1 MTNDNEMYKL
11 TEMETD
17 VIGEVMNISMGA
29 AATAMSTIL
38 DKKVNITTPRIET
51 ISVDHFEFSYLEP
64 VVGVLIKYIEG
75 IDGTNILLL
84 REDDLK
90 KILGHLLSM
99 DPSEMVELD
108 EISLS
113 AISEIMNQMMGSA
126 ASALA
131 SFLGQVVNISPPEIL
146 DTTESVRDI
155 FSLTGESL
163 VSIKFNL
170 SIDGLIE
177 SEFISAMDP
186 PLAKEIVRRSIGASE
201 VESEPEAEA
210 PAAVEVPAP
219 AAPAPAAPAPA
230 VEPQAPPA
238 ATVQTQA
245 APAAAVPPQ
254 AAPPPVYSAP
264 VETRAP
270 MVEQAPKQQVHAAP
284 YNYKPLGVEKMAADL
299 GIDDNNLELIMSV
312 PVQITV
318 ELGKTKKKIKD
329 IAELTVGNIVELNRQ
344 AGDQVD
350 VVANGRLIARGDVVV
365 VDDNYSV
372 RITEIIKAK
381 ENGFNEAK

>member
-1 MTNDNEMYKL
+1 MTSDKEMYQL
-11 TEMETD
+11 TEMEKD

-51 ISVDHFEFSYLEP
+51 LGIDEFEFSYLEP
-64 VVGVLIKYIEG
+64 VIGVLIKYIEG

-84 REDDLK
+84 REEDLK

-99 DPSEMVELD
+99 DPAEMVELD
-108 EISLS
+108 EISMS
-113 AISEIMNQMMGSA
+113 AICEIMNQMMGSS

-146 DTTESVRDI
+146 DTTENVREM
-155 FSLTGESL
+155 FSLTGDTL
-163 VSIKFNL
+163 VSIKFDL
-170 SIDGLIE
+170 SIEGLVD

-186 PLAKEIVRRSIGASE
+186 KLVKEIVKRSLGASDVGEEPAAEEKPSIGTQ
-201 VESEPEAEA
+201 PEAVQGA
-210 PAAVEVPAP
+210 P
-219 AAPAPAAPAPA
+219 APAPA
-230 VEPQAPPA
+230 VP
-238 ATVQTQA
+238 TVQS
-245 APAAAVPPQ
+245 APAEAAVAQVQ
-254 AAPPPVYSAP
+254 AAPPPQVQSAP
-264 VETRAP
+264 PESRAP
-270 MVEQAPKQQVHAAP
+270 AIEQAPKQQVHATP
-284 YNYKPLGVEKMAADL
+284 YNYKPLGVDKVAADL
-299 GIDDNNLELIMSV
+299 GIDDNNLELIMTV
-312 PVQITV
+312 PIQITV

-350 VVANGRLIARGDVVV
+350 VVANGRLIAKGDVVV

-381 ENGFNEAK
+381 DNSFNESK

>member
-1 MTNDNEMYKL
+1 MTNDNEMQRL

-17 VIGEVMNISMGA
+17 IIGEVMNISMGS

-38 DKKVNITTPRIET
+38 SKKVSITTPRIENLT
-51 ISVDHFEFSYLEP
+51 IDSFEFSYLEP
-64 VVGVLIKYIEG
+64 VVGVLIKYVEG
-75 IDGTNILLL
+75 FEGTNILLL

-99 DPSEMVELD
+99 DPSEIVELD
-108 EISLS
+108 EISVS
-113 AISEIMNQMMGSA
+113 AICEIMNQMMGSA

-146 DTTESVRDI
+146 DETENVKKL
-155 FSLTGESL
+155 FSLKGDSL

-170 SIDGLIE
+170 NIDGLVE

-186 PLAKEIVRRSIGASE
+186 SLAREIAKRSLGVNDMGEESLSADDE
-201 VESEPEAEA
+201 VSAENGMEQPQAPPPAAEA
-210 PAAVEVPAP
+210 PASPMA
-219 AAPAPAAPAPA
+219 
-230 VEPQAPPA
+230 
-238 ATVQTQA
+238 A
-245 APAAAVPPQ
+245 APAAHVS
-254 AAPPPVYSAP
+254 APPVQAEPVSAYSAP
-264 VETRAP
+264 AEMRSP
-270 MVEQAPKQQVHAAP
+270 MVEQAPKQQVQAVS
-284 YNYKPLGVEKMAADL
+284 YSYKPLGVEKTAAEL

-318 ELGKTKKKIKD
+318 ELGKTRKKIKD
-329 IAELTVGNIVELNRQ
+329 IAELSVGNIVELDRQ

-350 VVANGRLIARGDVVV
+350 VVANGRLIAKGDVVV

-372 RITEIIKAK
+372 RITEIIKVK
-381 ENGFNEAK
+381 SDEKK